1 LSESGNKCRINFN
14 KFAEI
19 MTRINCGIPVQ
30 SLSDKHLLA
39 EHREIKR
46 ICFRLS
52 VRLLQDKF
60 NDIPADFS
68 STKNGRVIF
77 KELFWLD
84 KGKYTLK
91 RYKEL
96 HIECLQRGFNVTDF
110 SKNWEIYKRKP
121 EFFKDYQ
128 PTEEQISMIR
138 ERINERSKKKIWK
151 TKANTT

>member
-1 LSESGNKCRINFN
+1 MINVGL
-14 KFAEI
+14 I
-19 MTRINCGIPVQ
+19 LISLPLQMTRINCGIPVQ

-52 VRLLQDKF
+52 VRLLQNKF
-60 NDIPADFS
+60 NDIPAYFS

-84 KGKYTLK
+84 KGKYTLNRYLQIYNECK
-91 RYKEL
+91 R
-96 HIECLQRGFNVTDF
+96 RGFNVTDF
-110 SKNWEIYKRKP
+110 SSNWAIYRRKP
-121 EFFKDYQ
+121 EFFNDYQ

-138 ERINERSKKKIWK
+138 ERIKERIIFK
-151 TKANTT
+151 